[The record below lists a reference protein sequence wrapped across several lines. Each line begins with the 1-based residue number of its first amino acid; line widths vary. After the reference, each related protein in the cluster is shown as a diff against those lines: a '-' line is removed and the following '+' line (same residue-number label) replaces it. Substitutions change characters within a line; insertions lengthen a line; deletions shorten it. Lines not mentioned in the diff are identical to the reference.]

1 MRENGTFIKLD
12 PHLMNP
18 RLPVDQKPFSLLEL
32 TSTISYLNNVP
43 AVDIDVARDVC
54 CESPDTHL
62 ADTFAKL
69 AQIIMNEK
77 NVQMPS
83 SPQSAVDLY
92 SKLHCFHH
100 VRALT
105 NNTEGIVSANLLE
118 ARRSCILCRFC
129 SIKRA
134 YWM

>member
-1 MRENGTFIKLD
+1 
-12 PHLMNP
+12 MNP
-18 RLPVDQKPFSLLEL
+18 RLPVDQKLFSLLEL

-69 AQIIMNEK
+69 AQIIMDEK

-83 SPQSAVDLY
+83 SPQSALDLY
-92 SKLHCFHH
+92 SKLL
-100 VRALT
+100 A
-105 NNTEGIVSANLLE
+105 
-118 ARRSCILCRFC
+118 
-129 SIKRA
+129 SIGDI
-134 YWM
+134 

>member
-1 MRENGTFIKLD
+1 
-12 PHLMNP
+12 MNP
-18 RLPVDQKPFSLLEL
+18 RLLADQKPFSLLEL

-69 AQIIMNEK
+69 AQIIMDEK

-92 SKLHCFHH
+92 SKLL
-100 VRALT
+100 A
-105 NNTEGIVSANLLE
+105 
-118 ARRSCILCRFC
+118 
-129 SIKRA
+129 SIGDI
-134 YWM
+134 

>member
-1 MRENGTFIKLD
+1 MRKNGTFIKLD

-32 TSTISYLNNVP
+32 TSTISYLDNVP

-69 AQIIMNEK
+69 AQIIMDEK

-83 SPQSAVDLY
+83 SPQSALDLY
-92 SKLHCFHH
+92 SKLL
-100 VRALT
+100 A
-105 NNTEGIVSANLLE
+105 
-118 ARRSCILCRFC
+118 
-129 SIKRA
+129 SIGDI
-134 YWM
+134 